1 MGSIVR
7 DIMKERLK
15 KSIWSVVI
23 LALLVDTCAPALL
36 HSRTKRQDL
45 GNVVHNF
52 LQADDQ
58 AQLEYVRHGL
68 DLLQQGVDTSLGQ
81 LVEIDQA
88 QDRVFVA
95 SVQSLI
101 TALQSIL
108 NDPSSTPSALSSLA
122 TDPANILTLITVVV
136 ATAFA
141 AQISAFTLFGDP
153 GSESSRGLLGMILDL
168 FTSVMEGMNNGE
180 EDMEEGSNDMEMNG
194 EDGSMEGEDNMSDN
208 TDDGSGSGDGMESTD
223 DMMDEDMN
231 EEESQGG
238 IIEAVIAFITG
249 IFGGDNSS
257 NDTSEDGDMMS
268 EEGSGDMSESEGS
281 GMDGMRDEDAM
292 INIESDG
299 GSSFGG
305 LSISLHPIDLAAMF
319 VQVQQAIGMNCTCA
333 DGAMAEEMVTNA
345 TLRLIENEQM
355 KKKRKL
361 KKIVQKTEKKKN
373 KRNKKFKKVNGKRVP
388 KDIFV

>member
-7 DIMKERLK
+7 DTMKERLK

-36 HSRTKRQDL
+36 HRVKRQDL
-45 GNVVHNF
+45 GNVVNNF

-68 DLLQQGVDTSLGQ
+68 DLLQQGVDTSFGQ

-122 TDPANILTLITVVV
+122 TDPSNILTLVTLVV

-153 GSESSRGLLGMILDL
+153 GSSNSRGLLGLILDMI
-168 FTSVMEGMNNGE
+168 TSVMEGMNNEE
-180 EDMEEGSNDMEMNG
+180 EDMEEGSNDMETNS
-194 EDGSMEGEDNMSDN
+194 EDGSMEEEDNMSDS
-208 TDDGSGSGDGMESTD
+208 TSDGSGEGSGDGMESTN
-223 DMMDEDMN
+223 DEDMN
-231 EEESQGG
+231 AEESQGG

-249 IFGGDNSS
+249 IFGGNS
-257 NDTSEDGDMMS
+257 NGNEDGDMVS
-268 EEGSGDMSESEGS
+268 EEGSGDMSGSEGS
-281 GMDGMRDEDAM
+281 GMDEDTM
-292 INIESDG
+292 IDIESDG
-299 GSSFGG
+299 GSSFGV
-305 LSISLHPIDLAAMF
+305 SISLHPIDLAELF
-319 VQVQQAIGMNCTCA
+319 VQVQEAIGLNCTCA
-333 DGAMAEEMVTNA
+333 DGAMTEEMVTNA
-345 TLRLIENEQM
+345 TLRLIEAEQM

-361 KKIVQKTEKKKN
+361 KKTVQKTEKKKN

-388 KDIFV
+388 KDILV

>member
-7 DIMKERLK
+7 DTMKERLK

-36 HSRTKRQDL
+36 HSRTKRQDF

-249 IFGGDNSS
+249 IFGGDSSS

-268 EEGSGDMSESEGS
+268 EEGSGDMSETEGS
-281 GMDGMRDEDAM
+281 GMDEDDR

-305 LSISLHPIDLAAMF
+305 VSISLHPIDLAAMF

>member
-7 DIMKERLK
+7 DTMKERLK

-36 HSRTKRQDL
+36 HSRKKRQDL

-81 LVEIDQA
+81 LIEIDQA

-168 FTSVMEGMNNGE
+168 FTSVMEGMNNEE

-249 IFGGDNSS
+249 IFGGDSSS

-281 GMDGMRDEDAM
+281 GMDEDDR

>member
-36 HSRTKRQDL
+36 HRIKRQDL
-45 GNVVHNF
+45 GNVVNNF

-68 DLLQQGVDTSLGQ
+68 DLLQQGVDTSFGQ
-81 LVEIDQA
+81 LVEIDEA

-101 TALQSIL
+101 TALQTIL

-180 EDMEEGSNDMEMNG
+180 EDMEEA
-194 EDGSMEGEDNMSDN
+194 
-208 TDDGSGSGDGMESTD
+208 TTTATATST
-223 DMMDEDMN
+223 
-231 EEESQGG
+231 
-238 IIEAVIAFITG
+238 A
-249 IFGGDNSS
+249 
-257 NDTSEDGDMMS
+257 
-268 EEGSGDMSESEGS
+268 
-281 GMDGMRDEDAM
+281 
-292 INIESDG
+292 
-299 GSSFGG
+299 
-305 LSISLHPIDLAAMF
+305 
-319 VQVQQAIGMNCTCA
+319 
-333 DGAMAEEMVTNA
+333 
-345 TLRLIENEQM
+345 
-355 KKKRKL
+355 
-361 KKIVQKTEKKKN
+361 
-373 KRNKKFKKVNGKRVP
+373 
-388 KDIFV
+388 

>member
-7 DIMKERLK
+7 DTMKERLR

-36 HSRTKRQDL
+36 HRVKRQDL
-45 GNVVHNF
+45 GNVVNNF

-68 DLLQQGVDTSLGQ
+68 DLLQQGVDTSFGQ

-108 NDPSSTPSALSSLA
+108 NDPPSTPSALSSLA
-122 TDPANILTLITVVV
+122 TDPSNILTLVTLVV

-153 GSESSRGLLGMILDL
+153 GSSNSRGLLGLILDMI
-168 FTSVMEGMNNGE
+168 TSVMEGMNNEE
-180 EDMEEGSNDMEMNG
+180 EDMEEGSNNMETNS
-194 EDGSMEGEDNMSDN
+194 EDGSMEEEDNMSDS
-208 TDDGSGSGDGMESTD
+208 TSDGSGEGSGDGMESTN
-223 DMMDEDMN
+223 DEDMN
-231 EEESQGG
+231 AEESQGG

-249 IFGGDNSS
+249 IFGGNS
-257 NDTSEDGDMMS
+257 NGNEDGDMVS
-268 EEGSGDMSESEGS
+268 EEGSGDMSGSEGS
-281 GMDGMRDEDAM
+281 GMDEDTM
-292 INIESDG
+292 IDIESDG
-299 GSSFGG
+299 GSSFGV
-305 LSISLHPIDLAAMF
+305 SISLHPIDLAELF
-319 VQVQQAIGMNCTCA
+319 VQVQEAIGLNCTCA
-333 DGAMAEEMVTNA
+333 DGAMTEEMVTNA
-345 TLRLIENEQM
+345 TLRLIEAEQM

-361 KKIVQKTEKKKN
+361 KKTVQKTEKKKN

-388 KDIFV
+388 KDILV

>member
-1 MGSIVR
+1 MGIVR

-36 HSRTKRQDL
+36 HSRKKRQDL

-81 LVEIDQA
+81 LIEIDQA

-168 FTSVMEGMNNGE
+168 FTSVMERMNNEE

-208 TDDGSGSGDGMESTD
+208 TD

-249 IFGGDNSS
+249 IFGGDSSS

-281 GMDGMRDEDAM
+281 GMDEDDR
-292 INIESDG
+292 INI
-299 GSSFGG
+299 
-305 LSISLHPIDLAAMF
+305 
-319 VQVQQAIGMNCTCA
+319 
-333 DGAMAEEMVTNA
+333 
-345 TLRLIENEQM
+345 
-355 KKKRKL
+355 
-361 KKIVQKTEKKKN
+361 
-373 KRNKKFKKVNGKRVP
+373 
-388 KDIFV
+388 

>member
-7 DIMKERLK
+7 DTMKERLK

-122 TDPANILTLITVVV
+122 TDPSNILTLVTLVV

-153 GSESSRGLLGMILDL
+153 GSSSSRGLLGIILDL
-168 FTSVMEGMNNGE
+168 ITSAMEGMNNGE
-180 EDMEEGSNDMEMNG
+180 EDMEEGSNDEMNG
-194 EDGSMEGEDNMSDN
+194 EDGGMEGEDNMSDSM
-208 TDDGSGSGDGMESTD
+208 DDGSGEGSGDGMESTE
-223 DMMDEDMN
+223 DEDMN
-231 EEESQGG
+231 AEESQGG

-249 IFGGDNSS
+249 IFGGNS
-257 NDTSEDGDMMS
+257 NGNEDGDMVS
-268 EEGSGDMSESEGS
+268 EEGSGDMSGSEGS
-281 GMDGMRDEDAM
+281 GMDEDTM
-292 INIESDG
+292 IDIESDG
-299 GSSFGG
+299 GSSFGV
-305 LSISLHPIDLAAMF
+305 SISLHPIDLAALF
-319 VQVQQAIGMNCTCA
+319 VQVQEAIGINCTCT
-333 DGAMAEEMVTNA
+333 DGAMTEEMVTNA
-345 TLRLIENEQM
+345 TLRLIETEKM

-361 KKIVQKTEKKKN
+361 KKTVLKSEKKKN
-373 KRNKKFKKVNGKRVP
+373 KRNKKFKKANGKRVP
-388 KDIFV
+388 KDILV

>member
-1 MGSIVR
+1 MGSIGR
-7 DIMKERLK
+7 DSMKERLAR
-15 KSIWSVVI
+15 SIWSVVI

-36 HSRTKRQDL
+36 HRRKRQDL
-45 GNVVHNF
+45 GSMVHHF

-81 LVEIDQA
+81 LGEIDQA

-95 SVQSLI
+95 SAQSLI
-101 TALQSIL
+101 TALQTIL
-108 NDPSSTPSALSSLA
+108 NDPSSTPTALSSLA
-122 TDPANILTLITVVV
+122 TDPSNILTLVTLVI

-153 GSESSRGLLGMILDL
+153 GSSSSRGLLGMILDL

-180 EDMEEGSNDMEMNG
+180 EDMEEGSNDIEMNG
-194 EDGSMEGEDNMSDN
+194 EDESMDGEDDMSDN
-208 TDDGSGSGDGMESTD
+208 MTDGSGEGSGDGMGSTD

-249 IFGGDNSS
+249 IFSGNSDK
-257 NDTSEDGDMMS
+257 NEMT
-268 EEGSGDMSESEGS
+268 EEGSGDMSDSEGS
-281 GMDGMRDEDAM
+281 GMEEDTM
-292 INIESDG
+292 INVESDG

-305 LSISLHPIDLAAMF
+305 VSISLHPIDLAALF
-319 VQVQQAIGMNCTCA
+319 VQVQEAIGINCTCA
-333 DGAMAEEMVTNA
+333 DGTMTEEMVTNA
-345 TLRLIENEQM
+345 TLRLIETEQM
-355 KKKRKL
+355 KKQRKL
-361 KKIVQKTEKKKN
+361 KKTVQKTEKKKKS
-373 KRNKKFKKVNGKRVP
+373 KRNKKV
-388 KDIFV
+388 

>member
-1 MGSIVR
+1 
-7 DIMKERLK
+7 MKERLK

-36 HSRTKRQDL
+36 HRMKRQDL
-45 GNVVHNF
+45 GNVVNNF

-68 DLLQQGVDTSLGQ
+68 DLLQQGVDTSFGQ

-122 TDPANILTLITVVV
+122 TDPSNILTLVTLVV

-153 GSESSRGLLGMILDL
+153 GSSNSRGLLGLILDMI
-168 FTSVMEGMNNGE
+168 TSVMEGMNNEE
-180 EDMEEGSNDMEMNG
+180 EDMEEGSNDMETNS
-194 EDGSMEGEDNMSDN
+194 EDGSMEEEDNMSDS
-208 TDDGSGSGDGMESTD
+208 TSDGSGEGSGDGMESTN
-223 DMMDEDMN
+223 DEDMN
-231 EEESQGG
+231 AEESQGG

-249 IFGGDNSS
+249 IFGGNS
-257 NDTSEDGDMMS
+257 NGNEDGDMVS
-268 EEGSGDMSESEGS
+268 EEGSGDMSGSEGS
-281 GMDGMRDEDAM
+281 GMDEESM
-292 INIESDG
+292 IDIESDG
-299 GSSFGG
+299 GSSFGV
-305 LSISLHPIDLAAMF
+305 SISLHPIDLAELF
-319 VQVQQAIGMNCTCA
+319 VQVQEAIGLNCTCA
-333 DGAMAEEMVTNA
+333 DGAMTEEMVTNA
-345 TLRLIENEQM
+345 TLRLIEAEQM

-361 KKIVQKTEKKKN
+361 KKTVQKTEKKKN
-373 KRNKKFKKVNGKRVP
+373 KRNKKIKKTNGKRVP
-388 KDIFV
+388 KDILV

>member
-1 MGSIVR
+1 VVHVYGWESMPSIVR
-7 DIMKERLK
+7 DTMKERLK

-36 HSRTKRQDL
+36 HRMKRQDL
-45 GNVVHNF
+45 GNVVNNF

-68 DLLQQGVDTSLGQ
+68 DLLQQGVDTSFGQ

-122 TDPANILTLITVVV
+122 TDPSNILTLVTLVV

-153 GSESSRGLLGMILDL
+153 GSSNSRGLLGLILDMI
-168 FTSVMEGMNNGE
+168 TSVMEGMNNGE
-180 EDMEEGSNDMEMNG
+180 EDMEEGSNDMETNS
-194 EDGSMEGEDNMSDN
+194 EDGSMEEEDNMSDS
-208 TDDGSGSGDGMESTD
+208 TSDGSGEGSGDGMESTN
-223 DMMDEDMN
+223 DEDMN
-231 EEESQGG
+231 AEESQGG

-249 IFGGDNSS
+249 IFGGNS
-257 NDTSEDGDMMS
+257 NGNEDGDMVS
-268 EEGSGDMSESEGS
+268 EEGSGDMSGSEGS
-281 GMDGMRDEDAM
+281 GMDEESM
-292 INIESDG
+292 IDIESDG
-299 GSSFGG
+299 GSSFGV
-305 LSISLHPIDLAAMF
+305 SISLHPIDLAELF
-319 VQVQQAIGMNCTCA
+319 VQVQEAIGLNCTCA
-333 DGAMAEEMVTNA
+333 DGAMTEEMVTNA
-345 TLRLIENEQM
+345 TLRLIEAEQM

-361 KKIVQKTEKKKN
+361 KKTVQKTEKKKN
-373 KRNKKFKKVNGKRVP
+373 KRNKKIKKVNGKRVP
-388 KDIFV
+388 KDILV

>member
-1 MGSIVR
+1 
-7 DIMKERLK
+7 MKERLK

-23 LALLVDTCAPALL
+23 LTLLVDTCAPALL
-36 HSRTKRQDL
+36 HRMKRQDL
-45 GNVVHNF
+45 GNVVNNF

-68 DLLQQGVDTSLGQ
+68 DLLQQGVDTSFGQ

-122 TDPANILTLITVVV
+122 TDPSNILTLVTLVV

-153 GSESSRGLLGMILDL
+153 GSSSSRGLLGLILDMI
-168 FTSVMEGMNNGE
+168 TSVMEGMNNEE
-180 EDMEEGSNDMEMNG
+180 EDMEEGSNDMETNS
-194 EDGSMEGEDNMSDN
+194 EDGSMEEEDDMSDS
-208 TDDGSGSGDGMESTD
+208 TSDGSGEGSGDGMESTN
-223 DMMDEDMN
+223 DEDMN
-231 EEESQGG
+231 AAESQGG

-249 IFGGDNSS
+249 IFGGNS
-257 NDTSEDGDMMS
+257 NGNEDGDMVS
-268 EEGSGDMSESEGS
+268 EEGSGDMSGSEGS
-281 GMDGMRDEDAM
+281 GMDKDTM
-292 INIESDG
+292 IDIESDG
-299 GSSFGG
+299 GSSFGV
-305 LSISLHPIDLAAMF
+305 SISLHPIDLAELF
-319 VQVQQAIGMNCTCA
+319 VQVQEAIGLNCTCA
-333 DGAMAEEMVTNA
+333 DGAMTEEMVTNA
-345 TLRLIENEQM
+345 TLRLIEAEQT

-361 KKIVQKTEKKKN
+361 KKTVQKTEKKKN
-373 KRNKKFKKVNGKRVP
+373 KRNRKFKKVNGKLFKRQRR
-388 KDIFV
+388 KRIREIENSRK

>member
-36 HSRTKRQDL
+36 HRIKRQGL
-45 GNVVHNF
+45 GNVVNNF

-68 DLLQQGVDTSLGQ
+68 DLLQQGVDTSFGQ

-88 QDRVFVA
+88 QDRVFVV

-122 TDPANILTLITVVV
+122 TDPSNILTLVTLVV

-153 GSESSRGLLGMILDL
+153 GSSSSRGLLGIILDL
-168 FTSVMEGMNNGE
+168 ITSVVEGMNNGE
-180 EDMEEGSNDMEMNG
+180 EDMEEATTTATATSTATAD
-194 EDGSMEGEDNMSDN
+194 S
-208 TDDGSGSGDGMESTD
+208 TDDGSGQGSGDGMESTD
-223 DMMDEDMN
+223 DEDMN
-231 EEESQGG
+231 AEESQGG
-238 IIEAVIAFITG
+238 IIEAVVAFITG
-249 IFGGDNSS
+249 IFGGNS
-257 NDTSEDGDMMS
+257 NGDEDGDMGS
-268 EEGSGDMSESEGS
+268 GEGSGDMSESEGS
-281 GMDGMRDEDAM
+281 GMDEDTM

-299 GSSFGG
+299 GSSFGA
-305 LSISLHPIDLAAMF
+305 SISLHPIDLAELF
-319 VQVQQAIGMNCTCA
+319 VQVQEAIGLNSTCA
-333 DGAMAEEMVTNA
+333 DGAMTEEMVTNA
-345 TLRLIENEQM
+345 TLRLIETEQM
-355 KKKRKL
+355 KQKRKL
-361 KKIVQKTEKKKN
+361 KKTVQKTEKKKN
-373 KRNKKFKKVNGKRVP
+373 KKNKKFKKVNGKRVP
-388 KDIFV
+388 KDILV

>member
-7 DIMKERLK
+7 DTMKERLK

-36 HSRTKRQDL
+36 HSRTNRQDL

-68 DLLQQGVDTSLGQ
+68 DLLQQGVDSSLGQ

-108 NDPSSTPSALSSLA
+108 NAPSSTPSALSSLA

-153 GSESSRGLLGMILDL
+153 GSESSRGILGMILDL

-194 EDGSMEGEDNMSDN
+194 EDGSMEGEDDMSDN

-223 DMMDEDMN
+223 DTMDEDMN

-249 IFGGDNSS
+249 IFSGDSSS

-281 GMDGMRDEDAM
+281 GMDEDDR

-305 LSISLHPIDLAAMF
+305 VSISLHPIDLAAMF

-355 KKKRKL
+355 KK
-361 KKIVQKTEKKKN
+361 N

>member
-1 MGSIVR
+1 
-7 DIMKERLK
+7 MKERLK

-36 HSRTKRQDL
+36 HRVKRQDL
-45 GNVVHNF
+45 GNVVNNF

-68 DLLQQGVDTSLGQ
+68 DLLQQGVDTSFGQ

-122 TDPANILTLITVVV
+122 TDPSNILTLVTLVV

-141 AQISAFTLFGDP
+141 AQISAFTLFGGP
-153 GSESSRGLLGMILDL
+153 GSSSSRGLLGLILDMI
-168 FTSVMEGMNNGE
+168 TSVMEGMKNEE
-180 EDMEEGSNDMEMNG
+180 EDMEEGSNDMETNS
-194 EDGSMEGEDNMSDN
+194 EDGSMEEEDDMSDS
-208 TDDGSGSGDGMESTD
+208 TSDGSGEGSGDGMESTN
-223 DMMDEDMN
+223 DEDMN
-231 EEESQGG
+231 AAESQGG

-249 IFGGDNSS
+249 IFGGNS
-257 NDTSEDGDMMS
+257 NGNEDGDMVS
-268 EEGSGDMSESEGS
+268 EEGSGDMSGSEGS
-281 GMDGMRDEDAM
+281 GMNEDTM
-292 INIESDG
+292 IDIESDG
-299 GSSFGG
+299 GSSFGV
-305 LSISLHPIDLAAMF
+305 SISLHPIDLAELF
-319 VQVQQAIGMNCTCA
+319 VQVQEAIGLNCTCA
-333 DGAMAEEMVTNA
+333 DGAMTEEMVTNA
-345 TLRLIENEQM
+345 TLRLIEAEQM

-361 KKIVQKTEKKKN
+361 KKTVQKTEKKKN
-373 KRNKKFKKVNGKRVP
+373 KRNKKIKKVNEKRVP
-388 KDIFV
+388 KDILV

>member
-7 DIMKERLK
+7 DTMKERLK

-180 EDMEEGSNDMEMNG
+180 E
-194 EDGSMEGEDNMSDN
+194 SMEGEDNMSDN

>member
-1 MGSIVR
+1 
-7 DIMKERLK
+7 MKERLK

-36 HSRTKRQDL
+36 HRVKRQDL
-45 GNVVHNF
+45 GNVVNNF

-68 DLLQQGVDTSLGQ
+68 DLLQQGVDTSFGQ

-122 TDPANILTLITVVV
+122 TDPSNILTLVTLVV

-153 GSESSRGLLGMILDL
+153 GSSNSRGLLGLILDMI
-168 FTSVMEGMNNGE
+168 TSVMEGMNNEE
-180 EDMEEGSNDMEMNG
+180 EDMEEGSNDMETNS
-194 EDGSMEGEDNMSDN
+194 EDGSMEE
-208 TDDGSGSGDGMESTD
+208 E
-223 DMMDEDMN
+223 EDMN
-231 EEESQGG
+231 AAESQGG

-249 IFGGDNSS
+249 IFGGNS
-257 NDTSEDGDMMS
+257 NGNEDGDMVS
-268 EEGSGDMSESEGS
+268 EEGSGDMSGSEGA
-281 GMDGMRDEDAM
+281 GMDEDTM
-292 INIESDG
+292 IDIESDG
-299 GSSFGG
+299 GSSFGV
-305 LSISLHPIDLAAMF
+305 SISLHPIDLAELF
-319 VQVQQAIGMNCTCA
+319 VQVQEAIGLNCTCS
-333 DGAMAEEMVTNA
+333 DGAMTEEMVTNA
-345 TLRLIENEQM
+345 TLRLIEAEQM

-361 KKIVQKTEKKKN
+361 KKIFQKTEKKKN
-373 KRNKKFKKVNGKRVP
+373 KRNKKIKKVNGKRVP
-388 KDIFV
+388 KDILV

>member
-7 DIMKERLK
+7 DTMKERLK

-122 TDPANILTLITVVV
+122 TDPSNILTLITLVV

-231 EEESQGG
+231 EEESQG

-249 IFGGDNSS
+249 IFSGDSSS

-281 GMDGMRDEDAM
+281 GM

-319 VQVQQAIGMNCTCA
+319 VQVQQAIGLNCTCA

-361 KKIVQKTEKKKN
+361 KKIVQKTEKKKS

>member
-7 DIMKERLK
+7 DTMKERLK

-122 TDPANILTLITVVV
+122 TDPSNILTLITLVV

-180 EDMEEGSNDMEMNG
+180 EDM
-194 EDGSMEGEDNMSDN
+194 
-208 TDDGSGSGDGMESTD
+208 
-223 DMMDEDMN
+223 DEDMN
-231 EEESQGG
+231 DEESQGG
-238 IIEAVIAFITG
+238 IFEAVIAFITG
-249 IFGGDNSS
+249 IFSGDSSS

-281 GMDGMRDEDAM
+281 GMDEDAM
-292 INIESDG
+292 VNIESEG

-319 VQVQQAIGMNCTCA
+319 VQVQQAIGLNCTCA
-333 DGAMAEEMVTNA
+333 DGAMTEEMVTNA

-361 KKIVQKTEKKKN
+361 KKIVQKTEKKKS